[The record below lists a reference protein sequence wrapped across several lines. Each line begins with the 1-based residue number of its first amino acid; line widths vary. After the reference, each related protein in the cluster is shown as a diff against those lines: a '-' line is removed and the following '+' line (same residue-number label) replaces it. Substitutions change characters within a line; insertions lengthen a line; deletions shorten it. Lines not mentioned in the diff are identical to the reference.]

1 LALASFAS
9 KEKVTFDK
17 KRSWPVSEKK
27 KRTKVEETRKHT
39 IFAIEDEEATS

>member
-1 LALASFAS
+1 LGAFDCWICIH
-9 KEKVTFDK
+9 DK